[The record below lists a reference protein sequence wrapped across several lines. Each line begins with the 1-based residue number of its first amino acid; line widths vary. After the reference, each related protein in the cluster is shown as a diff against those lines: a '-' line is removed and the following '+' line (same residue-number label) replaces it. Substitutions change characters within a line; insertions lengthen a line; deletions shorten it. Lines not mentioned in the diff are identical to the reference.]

1 MDLALLISQFNIK
14 GRLVTLVPFG
24 NGNINDTF
32 LAVYR
37 NTFTETQVILQR
49 VNKKVFKKPEVIMSN
64 MHAVTLHCHEKLE
77 ADAKVG
83 RDDRVWQM
91 PRIIKTKGGKDFLTD
106 EKGEVWRVITR
117 VLSAH
122 AFDTAQS
129 PEHVLECGAAL
140 GHFHYLVSDMN
151 PDSIEDP
158 LPGFHITSG
167 YLKAYDRTIDRD
179 RKAKARLSAS
189 MEARRLA
196 RFVEDR
202 RDLALSLENA
212 EKKGELKRRM
222 FHGDPKVNNIMIDD
236 FTGKGTAMIDLDTVS
251 PGLAHID
258 FGDAIRSV
266 CNPAGEEELNL
277 AKVTFDENLCQAFC
291 RGYMREAGAFLTD
304 ADRAYLF
311 DAIRL
316 LPFEL
321 GLRFLQDYLA
331 GDKYFK
337 VRQPGQN
344 LNRARVQFRLCEA
357 IEARE
362 RSIRKLLAKL

>member
-1 MDLALLISQFNIK
+1 MELALLANRFNVK

-49 VNKKVFKKPEVIMSN
+49 VNKAVFPRPEAIMAN
-64 MHAVTLHCHEKLE
+64 MHAITLHCHEKLE
-77 ADAKVG
+77 ADAAAG

-91 PRIIKTKGGKDFLTD
+91 PRIIKTKAGEDFTID
-106 EKGEVWRVITR
+106 DDGEVWRVITR

-122 AFDTAQS
+122 AFDSAQS
-129 PEHVLECGAAL
+129 PEHALECGAAL
-140 GHFHYLVSDMN
+140 GHFHYLISDMD
-151 PDSIEDP
+151 PASIADP

-167 YLKAYDRTIDRD
+167 YLAQYDETLQDPRARD
-179 RKAKARLSAS
+179 ILNAS
-189 MEARRLA
+189 MEAKRLA
-196 RFVEDR
+196 RYIEER
-202 RDLALSLENA
+202 REFAVSLEKA
-212 EKKGELKRRM
+212 ETRGELKKRM

-251 PGLAHID
+251 PGLVQID
-258 FGDAIRSV
+258 VGDAVRSI

-277 AKVTFDENLCQAFC
+277 GKVTFDETLFQAFMK
-291 RGYMREAGAFLTD
+291 GYMKEAGAFMD
-304 ADRAYLF
+304 AADRAWLF
-311 DAIRL
+311 DAVRL

-321 GLRFLQDYLA
+321 GLRFFQDYLA
-331 GDKYFK
+331 GDRYFK

-362 RSIRKLLAKL
+362 RSIRAFLETL